1 VAVLGSDSVDVEDVD
16 TENVAVDND
25 TDDAD
30 NVFDDDV
37 EHDTD
42 IGSDRLGNVI
52 VGVDICDGGS

>member
-1 VAVLGSDSVDVEDVD
+1 MAVLGSDSVDVEDVD
-16 TENVAVDND
+16 TENVAVDDD

-42 IGSDRLGNVI
+42 IAWFR
-52 VGVDICDGGS
+52 